1 MRPRVGT
8 QRGRVESAKSVGGSD
23 VNDLDGESG
32 KSKRFC
38 NGRLPE
44 PPQADNGGGERF
56 AMIPEWAAGVKLLTK
71 TAQRVDIALGS
82 LCNARWGEE
91 RVVQASLSELAS
103 LTKIDRRHVARAI
116 GELERAGRLQKRL
129 RRLTELGS
137 YDKTEYLLLDR
148 PAGEREGS
156 GKNLPLGNGKNPPLG
171 SGKNL
176 PLGNGKNKH
185 QVLPEL
191 GARQDIEEE
200 RFLRSPKKVNAHDAF
215 ADPIKKVLF
224 EAGLQLL
231 VEHGGLRGDRARSI
245 LGRWRKLVGHKN
257 DPVLLGWIRDA
268 QRDSVSDPVAYLEAV
283 IKQHAK
289 QSEFGVGYR
298 PMPSAAGG

>member
-8 QRGRVESAKSVGGSD
+8 QRSRIESAKSVGASD

-156 GKNLPLGNGKNPPLG
+156 GKNLPLG

-224 EAGLQLL
+224 EVGLQLL

-289 QSEFGVGYR
+289 QSEFGAGYR

>member
-8 QRGRVESAKSVGGSD
+8 QRGRIESAKSVGGSD

-129 RRLTELGS
+129 RWLTELGS

-156 GKNLPLGNGKNPPLG
+156 GKNLPLGNGKNLPLG

-191 GARQDIEEE
+191 GARQAIEEE

-268 QRDSVSDPVAYLEAV
+268 QRDSVSDPVASLEAV

-289 QSEFGVGYR
+289 QSEFGAGYR

>member
-8 QRGRVESAKSVGGSD
+8 QRGRIESAKSVGGSD

-156 GKNLPLGNGKNPPLG
+156 GKNLPLG

-200 RFLRSPKKVNAHDAF
+200 RFLRSP
-215 ADPIKKVLF
+215 
-224 EAGLQLL
+224 
-231 VEHGGLRGDRARSI
+231 
-245 LGRWRKLVGHKN
+245 
-257 DPVLLGWIRDA
+257 
-268 QRDSVSDPVAYLEAV
+268 
-283 IKQHAK
+283 
-289 QSEFGVGYR
+289 
-298 PMPSAAGG
+298 

>member
-1 MRPRVGT
+1 M
-8 QRGRVESAKSVGGSD
+8 
-23 VNDLDGESG
+23 NDLDGKSG

-91 RVVQASLSELAS
+91 RVVQASLSELAN

-148 PAGEREGS
+148 PAGEREGN
-156 GKNLPLGNGKNPPLG
+156 GKNLPLG

-224 EAGLQLL
+224 EVGLQLL

-257 DPVLLGWIRDA
+257 DPVLLRWIRDA

-289 QSEFGVGYR
+289 QSEFGAGYR

>member
-1 MRPRVGT
+1 
-8 QRGRVESAKSVGGSD
+8 

-129 RRLTELGS
+129 RWLTELGS

-156 GKNLPLGNGKNPPLG
+156 GKNLPLGN
-171 SGKNL
+171 GKNL

-224 EAGLQLL
+224 EVGLQLL

-289 QSEFGVGYR
+289 QSEFGAGYR

>member
-8 QRGRVESAKSVGGSD
+8 QRGRIESAKSVGGSD

-156 GKNLPLGNGKNPPLG
+156 GKNLPLGNGKN
-171 SGKNL
+171 L

-289 QSEFGVGYR
+289 QSEFGAGYR

>member
-1 MRPRVGT
+1 
-8 QRGRVESAKSVGGSD
+8 
-23 VNDLDGESG
+23 VNDLDRKSG

-137 YDKTEYLLLDR
+137 YDKTEYLLLHR

-171 SGKNL
+171 SGQNL

-191 GARQDIEEE
+191 GARQYIEEE

-245 LGRWRKLVGHKN
+245 LGRWRKLVGYKN

-289 QSEFGVGYR
+289 QSEFGAGYR

>member
-1 MRPRVGT
+1 M
-8 QRGRVESAKSVGGSD
+8 
-23 VNDLDGESG
+23 NDLDGESG

-156 GKNLPLGNGKNPPLG
+156 GKNLPLG

-224 EAGLQLL
+224 EVGLQLL
-231 VEHGGLRGDRARSI
+231 VEHGGLHGDRARSI

-257 DPVLLGWIRDA
+257 DPVLLRWIRDA

-289 QSEFGVGYR
+289 QSEFGAGYR

>member
-8 QRGRVESAKSVGGSD
+8 QRGRIESAKSVGGSD

-32 KSKRFC
+32 KRKRFC

-129 RRLTELGS
+129 RWLTELGS

-156 GKNLPLGNGKNPPLG
+156 GKNLPLGN
-171 SGKNL
+171 GKNL

-224 EAGLQLL
+224 EVGLQLL

-289 QSEFGVGYR
+289 QSEFGAGYR

>member
-1 MRPRVGT
+1 
-8 QRGRVESAKSVGGSD
+8 
-23 VNDLDGESG
+23 
-32 KSKRFC
+32 
-38 NGRLPE
+38 
-44 PPQADNGGGERF
+44 
-56 AMIPEWAAGVKLLTK
+56 MIPEWAAGVKLLTK

-129 RRLTELGS
+129 RWLTELGS

-148 PAGEREGS
+148 PAGERE
-156 GKNLPLGNGKNPPLG
+156 G

-224 EAGLQLL
+224 EVGLQLL

-257 DPVLLGWIRDA
+257 DPVLLRWIRDA

-289 QSEFGVGYR
+289 QSEFGAGYR

>member
-1 MRPRVGT
+1 
-8 QRGRVESAKSVGGSD
+8 

-171 SGKNL
+171 SGKN
-176 PLGNGKNKH
+176 KH

-224 EAGLQLL
+224 EVGLQLL

-289 QSEFGVGYR
+289 QSEFGAGYR

>member
-1 MRPRVGT
+1 
-8 QRGRVESAKSVGGSD
+8 

-129 RRLTELGS
+129 RWLTELGS

-156 GKNLPLGNGKNPPLG
+156 GKNLPLG

-224 EAGLQLL
+224 EVGLQLL

-289 QSEFGVGYR
+289 QSEFGAGYR

>member
-8 QRGRVESAKSVGGSD
+8 QRGRIESAKSVGGSD
-23 VNDLDGESG
+23 VNDLDGKSG

-91 RVVQASLSELAS
+91 RVVQASLSELAN

-156 GKNLPLGNGKNPPLG
+156 GKNLPLG

-224 EAGLQLL
+224 EVGLQFL

-257 DPVLLGWIRDA
+257 DPVLLRWIRDA

-283 IKQHAK
+283 IKKHAK
-289 QSEFGVGYR
+289 QSEFGAGYR

>member
-1 MRPRVGT
+1 
-8 QRGRVESAKSVGGSD
+8 
-23 VNDLDGESG
+23 
-32 KSKRFC
+32 
-38 NGRLPE
+38 
-44 PPQADNGGGERF
+44 
-56 AMIPEWAAGVKLLTK
+56 MIPEWAAGVKLLTK

-129 RRLTELGS
+129 RWLTELGS

-171 SGKNL
+171 SGQNL

-224 EAGLQLL
+224 EVGLQLL
-231 VEHGGLRGDRARSI
+231 VEHGGLHGDRARSI

-289 QSEFGVGYR
+289 QSEFGAGYR

>member
-1 MRPRVGT
+1 
-8 QRGRVESAKSVGGSD
+8 

-137 YDKTEYLLLDR
+137 YDKAEYLLLDR

-156 GKNLPLGNGKNPPLG
+156 GKNLPLG

-176 PLGNGKNKH
+176 PMGNGKNKH

-224 EAGLQLL
+224 EVGLQLL
-231 VEHGGLRGDRARSI
+231 VEHGGLHGDRARSI

-289 QSEFGVGYR
+289 QSEVGVGYR

>member
-1 MRPRVGT
+1 
-8 QRGRVESAKSVGGSD
+8 

-171 SGKNL
+171 SGQNL

-191 GARQDIEEE
+191 GAPQIIEEE
-200 RFLRSPKKVNAHDAF
+200 RYFRSLKKENGHDAY
-215 ADPIKKVLF
+215 ADPVQKALF
-224 EAGLQLL
+224 EAGRRVLDGHRSSRQAGALVGKWRKQVGRDGDAQLL
-231 VEHGGLRGDRARSI
+231 ALFTHVLRNRI
-245 LGRWRKLVGHKN
+245 
-257 DPVLLGWIRDA
+257 
-268 QRDSVSDPVAYLEAV
+268 SDPVGYIEQA
-283 IKQHAK
+283 IKRLAM
-289 QSEFGVGYR
+289 QSEFGPGYR
-298 PMPSAAGG
+298 PMASAAGG

>member
-1 MRPRVGT
+1 
-8 QRGRVESAKSVGGSD
+8 

-156 GKNLPLGNGKNPPLG
+156 GKNPPLG

-289 QSEFGVGYR
+289 QSEFGAGYR

>member
-1 MRPRVGT
+1 M
-8 QRGRVESAKSVGGSD
+8 
-23 VNDLDGESG
+23 NDLDGESG

-129 RRLTELGS
+129 RWLTELGS

-156 GKNLPLGNGKNPPLG
+156 GKNLPLG

-224 EAGLQLL
+224 EVGLQLL

-289 QSEFGVGYR
+289 QSEFGAGYR

>member
-1 MRPRVGT
+1 
-8 QRGRVESAKSVGGSD
+8 
-23 VNDLDGESG
+23 VNDLDRKSG

-171 SGKNL
+171 SGQNL

-245 LGRWRKLVGHKN
+245 LGRWRKLVGYKN

-289 QSEFGVGYR
+289 QSEFGAGYR

>member
-8 QRGRVESAKSVGGSD
+8 QRGRIESAKSVGGSD
-23 VNDLDGESG
+23 VNDLDGKSG

-156 GKNLPLGNGKNPPLG
+156 GKNLPLG

-191 GARQDIEEE
+191 GARQNIEEE

-224 EAGLQLL
+224 EVGLQLL

-289 QSEFGVGYR
+289 QSEFGAGYR

>member
-8 QRGRVESAKSVGGSD
+8 QRGRIESAKSVGGSD

-129 RRLTELGS
+129 RWLTELGS

-156 GKNLPLGNGKNPPLG
+156 GKNLPLGN
-171 SGKNL
+171 GKNL

-224 EAGLQLL
+224 EVGLQLL

-289 QSEFGVGYR
+289 QSEFGAGYR

>member
-8 QRGRVESAKSVGGSD
+8 QRGRIESAKSVGGSD

-129 RRLTELGS
+129 RWLTELGS

-156 GKNLPLGNGKNPPLG
+156 GKNLPLG

-289 QSEFGVGYR
+289 QSEFGAGYR

>member
-1 MRPRVGT
+1 
-8 QRGRVESAKSVGGSD
+8 

-156 GKNLPLGNGKNPPLG
+156 GKNLPLGNGKN
-171 SGKNL
+171 L

-289 QSEFGVGYR
+289 QSEFGAGYR

>member
-1 MRPRVGT
+1 
-8 QRGRVESAKSVGGSD
+8 

-56 AMIPEWAAGVKLLTK
+56 AMIPGWAAGVKLLTK

-129 RRLTELGS
+129 RWLTELGS

-156 GKNLPLGNGKNPPLG
+156 GKNLPLG

-224 EAGLQLL
+224 EVGLQLL
-231 VEHGGLRGDRARSI
+231 VEHGGLHGDRARSI

-289 QSEFGVGYR
+289 QSEFGAGYR

>member
-1 MRPRVGT
+1 
-8 QRGRVESAKSVGGSD
+8 

-32 KSKRFC
+32 KSKRFF

-116 GELERAGRLQKRL
+116 GELERGGRLQKRL

-156 GKNLPLGNGKNPPLG
+156 GKNPPLG

-231 VEHGGLRGDRARSI
+231 VEHGGLGGDRARSI

-289 QSEFGVGYR
+289 QSEFGAGYR

>member
-1 MRPRVGT
+1 M
-8 QRGRVESAKSVGGSD
+8 
-23 VNDLDGESG
+23 NDLDGESG

-171 SGKNL
+171 SGQNL

-245 LGRWRKLVGHKN
+245 LGRWRKLVGYKN

-289 QSEFGVGYR
+289 QSEFGAGYR

>member
-8 QRGRVESAKSVGGSD
+8 QRGRIESAKSVGGSD

-129 RRLTELGS
+129 RWLTELGS

-156 GKNLPLGNGKNPPLG
+156 GKNLPLGN
-171 SGKNL
+171 GKNL

-224 EAGLQLL
+224 EVGLQLL
-231 VEHGGLRGDRARSI
+231 VEHGGLHGDRARSI

-289 QSEFGVGYR
+289 QSEFGAGYR

>member
-8 QRGRVESAKSVGGSD
+8 QRGRIESAKSVGGSD

-156 GKNLPLGNGKNPPLG
+156 GKNLPLG

-224 EAGLQLL
+224 EVGLQLL

-283 IKQHAK
+283 IKDQAK
-289 QSEFGVGYR
+289 RSQFGAGYR

>member
-1 MRPRVGT
+1 
-8 QRGRVESAKSVGGSD
+8 
-23 VNDLDGESG
+23 VNDLDRKSG

-91 RVVQASLSELAS
+91 RVVQASLSELAN

-156 GKNLPLGNGKNPPLG
+156 GKNLPLG

-224 EAGLQLL
+224 EVGLQLL

-245 LGRWRKLVGHKN
+245 LGRWRKLVGHRN

-283 IKQHAK
+283 IKEHAK
-289 QSEFGVGYR
+289 QSEFGAGYR

>member
-8 QRGRVESAKSVGGSD
+8 QRGRIESAKSVGGSD
-23 VNDLDGESG
+23 VNDLDGKSG

-91 RVVQASLSELAS
+91 RVVKASLSELAN

-156 GKNLPLGNGKNPPLG
+156 GKNLPLGNGKN
-171 SGKNL
+171 L

-200 RFLRSPKKVNAHDAF
+200 RFLRSPKKVNAHGAF

-224 EAGLQLL
+224 EVGLQLL

-289 QSEFGVGYR
+289 QSEFGAGYR

>member
-8 QRGRVESAKSVGGSD
+8 QRGRIESAKSVGGRD
-23 VNDLDGESG
+23 VNDLDGKSG

-91 RVVQASLSELAS
+91 RVVQASLSELAN

-148 PAGEREGS
+148 PAGKREGS
-156 GKNLPLGNGKNPPLG
+156 GKNLPLG

-224 EAGLQLL
+224 EVGLQLL

-289 QSEFGVGYR
+289 QSEFGAGYR

>member
-1 MRPRVGT
+1 MSSTAETPSIEQKGSCRRSREPPWKISKECSEFKSRTPRFAPRLAESVAFRAATRPLTG
-8 QRGRVESAKSVGGSD
+8 QQC
-23 VNDLDGESG
+23 GESG

-129 RRLTELGS
+129 RWLTELGS
-137 YDKTEYLLLDR
+137 YEKAEYPLLAR

-156 GKNLPLGNGKNPPLG
+156 GKNLPLGNGKNLPLG
-171 SGKNL
+171 SSGKNL
-176 PLGNGKNKH
+176 PLG
-185 QVLPEL
+185 
-191 GARQDIEEE
+191 
-200 RFLRSPKKVNAHDAF
+200 
-215 ADPIKKVLF
+215 
-224 EAGLQLL
+224 
-231 VEHGGLRGDRARSI
+231 
-245 LGRWRKLVGHKN
+245 
-257 DPVLLGWIRDA
+257 
-268 QRDSVSDPVAYLEAV
+268 
-283 IKQHAK
+283 
-289 QSEFGVGYR
+289 
-298 PMPSAAGG
+298 

>member
-1 MRPRVGT
+1 
-8 QRGRVESAKSVGGSD
+8 
-23 VNDLDGESG
+23 
-32 KSKRFC
+32 
-38 NGRLPE
+38 
-44 PPQADNGGGERF
+44 
-56 AMIPEWAAGVKLLTK
+56 MIPERAAGVKLLTK

-91 RVVQASLSELAS
+91 RVVQASLSELAN

-156 GKNLPLGNGKNPPLG
+156 GKNLPLG

-224 EAGLQLL
+224 EVGLQLL

-257 DPVLLGWIRDA
+257 DPVLLRWIRDA

-283 IKQHAK
+283 IKKHAK
-289 QSEFGVGYR
+289 QSEFGAGYR
-298 PMPSAAGG
+298 PMPSLAGG

>member
-1 MRPRVGT
+1 
-8 QRGRVESAKSVGGSD
+8 

-44 PPQADNGGGERF
+44 PPQADNGDGERF

-129 RRLTELGS
+129 RWLTELGS

-191 GARQDIEEE
+191 GARQNIEEE
-200 RFLRSPKKVNAHDAF
+200 RFLRSHKKVNAHDAF

-224 EAGLQLL
+224 EVGLQLL

-257 DPVLLGWIRDA
+257 DHVLLGWIREA

-289 QSEFGVGYR
+289 QSEFGAGYR

>member
-1 MRPRVGT
+1 
-8 QRGRVESAKSVGGSD
+8 
-23 VNDLDGESG
+23 VNDLDGKSG
-32 KSKRFC
+32 KSKHFC

-91 RVVQASLSELAS
+91 RVVQASLSELAN

-116 GELERAGRLQKRL
+116 GELEQAGRLQKRL

-137 YDKTEYLLLDR
+137 YNKTEYLLLDR
-148 PAGEREGS
+148 PAGEREDS
-156 GKNLPLGNGKNPPLG
+156 GKNLPLG

-224 EAGLQLL
+224 EVGLQLL

-245 LGRWRKLVGHKN
+245 LGRWRKLVGDKN
-257 DPVLLGWIRDA
+257 DPVLLRWIRDA

-289 QSEFGVGYR
+289 QSEFGAGYR

>member
-1 MRPRVGT
+1 M
-8 QRGRVESAKSVGGSD
+8 
-23 VNDLDGESG
+23 NDLDGESG

-91 RVVQASLSELAS
+91 RVVKASLSELAN

-200 RFLRSPKKVNAHDAF
+200 RFLRSPKKVNAHGAF

-224 EAGLQLL
+224 EVGLQLL

-245 LGRWRKLVGHKN
+245 LGRWRKLVGYKN

-289 QSEFGVGYR
+289 QSEFGAGYR